1 MLTRSRLVLLGLLA
15 VFAAPP
21 VLALVFYAGVGT
33 WFAPGTV
40 NRGSLLDPPRPAP
53 RGPLVLANGE
63 ALPEGF
69 LDRRWTL
76 LHLAADGCGSACE
89 EALRAMRQAHLALG
103 RNRMR
108 VQRLLLLPA
117 SSSPPAGIDHPAAAA
132 TAAWRRALRAPDA
145 GGPAGAGAGRGRGGV
160 WLVDPRRFVV
170 SYFPAGAGPRAI
182 KDDLTR
188 LLRHS
193 KWQTG

>member
-1 MLTRSRLVLLGLLA
+1 MLTRARLKLLGLLA

-33 WFAPGTV
+33 WFEPETV

-53 RGPLVLANGE
+53 RDRLIHVNGE

-76 LHLAADGCGSACE
+76 LHLAAEGCGSACGA
-89 EALRAMRQAHLALG
+89 ALEAMRQAHLALG
-103 RNRMR
+103 RDRIR
-108 VQRLLLLPA
+108 VQRLLLLPGA
-117 SSSPPAGIDHPAAAA
+117 SSPPADIDHPAATA
-132 TAAWRRALRAPDA
+132 TAAWRRTLRAPRA
-145 GGPAGAGAGRGRGGV
+145 GEAGKAPGV

-170 SYFPAGAGPRAI
+170 SYFSAGAGPRAI
-182 KDDLTR
+182 KDDLAR
-188 LLRHS
+188 LLKHS

>member
-1 MLTRSRLVLLGLLA
+1 MLTRPRLVLIGLLA
-15 VFAAPP
+15 VFAVPP

-33 WFAPGTV
+33 WFAPETV

-53 RGPLVLANGE
+53 PDRLVLASGE

-89 EALRAMRQAHLALG
+89 AALRTMRQAHQALG

-117 SSSPPAGIDHPAAAA
+117 SASPPADIDHPAAAA

-145 GGPAGAGAGRGRGGV
+145 DGPDGPAAGKGRGGV

-170 SYFPAGAGPRAI
+170 SYFAAGAGPRAI

>member
-1 MLTRSRLVLLGLLA
+1 MLTRPRLVLLGLLA
-15 VFAAPP
+15 VFAVPP

-33 WFAPGTV
+33 WFAPETV

-53 RGPLVLANGE
+53 PDRLVLASGE

-89 EALRAMRQAHLALG
+89 AALRAMRQAHQALG

-117 SSSPPAGIDHPAAAA
+117 SASPPADIDHPAAAA
-132 TAAWRRALRAPDA
+132 TSAWRRALRAPDA
-145 GGPAGAGAGRGRGGV
+145 DGPDSTGAGKGRGGV

-170 SYFPAGAGPRAI
+170 SYFAAGAGPRAI

>member
-1 MLTRSRLVLLGLLA
+1 MLTRPRLKLLGLLA

-33 WFAPGTV
+33 WFEPETV

-53 RGPLVLANGE
+53 RDRLLLVNGE

-76 LHLAADGCGSACE
+76 LHLAAEGCGSACGA
-89 EALRAMRQAHLALG
+89 ALGAMRQAHLALG
-103 RNRMR
+103 RDRIR
-108 VQRLLLLPA
+108 VQRLLLLLPGA
-117 SSSPPAGIDHPAAAA
+117 SPPPAGIDLPAATA
-132 TAAWRRALRAPDA
+132 TAAWRRTLRAPGA
-145 GGPAGAGAGRGRGGV
+145 GGAGEDPGV

-182 KDDLTR
+182 KDDLAR
-188 LLRHS
+188 LLKHS

>member
-117 SSSPPAGIDHPAAAA
+117 SSPPPAGIDHTAATA
-132 TAAWRRALRAPDA
+132 TAAWRRALRAPDV
-145 GGPAGAGAGRGRGGV
+145 GDPATAGAGRGRGRV

>member
-1 MLTRSRLVLLGLLA
+1 MLTRSRLGLLGLLA

-33 WFAPGTV
+33 WFDPETV

-53 RGPLVLANGE
+53 PHRLVLTSGGS
-63 ALPEGF
+63 LPEDF

-89 EALRAMRQAHLALG
+89 AALRAMRQAHLALG
-103 RNRMR
+103 QNRMR

-117 SSSPPAGIDHPAAAA
+117 SSSPPADIDHPAATA
-132 TAAWRRALRAPDA
+132 TAAWRRVLRAPNAD
-145 GGPAGAGAGRGRGGV
+145 GPDRAGAEKGRGGV

-170 SYFPAGAGPRAI
+170 SYFAAGAGPRVI